1 MLYESINAISNAKY
15 LEDKFQLE
23 IDRQSTLISTIQE
36 EKVDLD
42 ERLKTVFKERDDFR
56 EMVREMVDV
65 KARAD
70 REKVQFTMMTKATI
84 HKHEQ
89 TIKKLT
95 NDLDKKLDEFMKL
108 DQEHKV
114 LKAEREK
121 MKQRIIKLKSRKGK
135 VDQGIKMCKLCA

>member
-1 MLYESINAISNAKY
+1 
-15 LEDKFQLE
+15 
-23 IDRQSTLISTIQE
+23 
-36 EKVDLD
+36 
-42 ERLKTVFKERDDFR
+42 
-56 EMVREMVDV
+56 
-65 KARAD
+65 
-70 REKVQFTMMTKATI
+70 MTKATI

-121 MKQRIIKLKSRKGK
+121 MK
-135 VDQGIKMCKLCA
+135 